1 MNRQML
7 HSSLLGWFCIFSVG
21 CSAGLQRGSANR
33 ASEPAEN
40 GRSGDAAFLDEASTS
55 VPMASTIMERRI
67 AALIDRVLSRAA
79 PSRGRQAA
87 VTSPWAK
94 QSPHATD
101 RGSASRQANRVQ
113 REMLKPVAGSERSE
127 TLRVS
132 SASGDLCAAVSISS
146 QLAVTALHCV
156 QALCESE
163 LAPIGASLLGCRL
176 NYEIPDGTSGE
187 ATVVTTSENDLLA
200 LLDLHRPLS
209 KYSALRC
216 DDPRT
221 DDRVYTVG
229 HPNGDSWLVAYG
241 WLTREPISLEWVD
254 GQATRVLVAQIP
266 TKHGSSGG
274 GLFDV
279 QDRVVGVQIAR
290 WSSWSTDYG
299 KAAFIQ
305 ATRIYNMA
313 GRYCMKHGSSACVG
327 LRCMS
332 KYYDVWRY

>member
-7 HSSLLGWFCIFSVG
+7 HSASIGWFCIVSVG

-33 ASEPAEN
+33 VSEPTES
-40 GRSGDAAFLDEASTS
+40 GRSGNAALTDEAVS
-55 VPMASTIMERRI
+55 VPMASTVMERRI

-79 PSRGRQAA
+79 PSGGRQAA
-87 VTSPWAK
+87 VAHTGAK
-94 QSPHATD
+94 LSPHAAD
-101 RGSASRQANRVQ
+101 RGRTSGQAERVQ
-113 REMLKPVAGSERSE
+113 REMLKPVAGSDRTE
-127 TLRVS
+127 TLKVS
-132 SASGDLCAAVSISS
+132 SASGDFCAAVTISS

-163 LAPIGASLLGCRL
+163 LAPVGASLLGCRL
-176 NYEIPDGTSGE
+176 DYEVPDGTSGE

-200 LLDLHRPLS
+200 LLDLRRPLS
-209 KYSALRC
+209 KYSVLRC

-229 HPNGDSWLVAYG
+229 HPSGDSWLVAYG

-254 GQATRVLVAQIP
+254 GQSTRVLVAQIP

-313 GRYCMKHGSSACVG
+313 GRYCMKRGSSACVG